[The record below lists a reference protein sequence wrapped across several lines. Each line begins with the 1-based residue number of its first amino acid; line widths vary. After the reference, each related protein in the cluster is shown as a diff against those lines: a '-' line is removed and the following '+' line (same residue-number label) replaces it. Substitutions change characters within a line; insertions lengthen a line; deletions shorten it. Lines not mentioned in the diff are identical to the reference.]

1 MTSWRSSRW
10 PNPAA
15 IYIMIGLLLLA
26 FSLFIP
32 WLSASRTTRVELR
45 ASGLA
50 EALLDAT
57 HGFAPPLDNAA
68 LAAIEGRFFALAK
81 SRGEYTADLERVA
94 SPPEGALLCLINK
107 HYAFQLSESPPAVDQ
122 RPGKD
127 TIAALEV
134 TAWPRRS
141 IGPGHCAFF
150 YPDNA
155 LRAFT
160 RNLRASYA
168 GLGADRPT
176 PGAPHR
182 RPGLGSRRLSPY
194 PGRDSERWLI
204 F

>member
-1 MTSWRSSRW
+1 MGMARSSGW
-10 PNPAA
+10 ANPTGWYVFA
-15 IYIMIGLLLLA
+15 GLILLG
-26 FSLFIP
+26 FSLWIP

-50 EALLDAT
+50 EALLDAS
-57 HGFAPPLDNAA
+57 HGFEAPLDDGA
-68 LAAIEGRFFALAK
+68 LACIEGRFLAIAS
-81 SRGEYTADLERVA
+81 SRGEYTSDLVCVDDA
-94 SPPEGALLCLINK
+94 PSGALVCFINK

-122 RPGKD
+122 KPGKY
-127 TIAALEV
+127 TTPALEV
-134 TAWPRRS
+134 TAWPRS
-141 IGPGHCAFF
+141 AIGPGHCAFF

-155 LRAFT
+155 TRAFT

-168 GLGADRPT
+168 GLEGQRPR
-176 PGAPHR
+176 PGGPHR